1 MRVLWISCLI
11 GSITCGPVGKKFS
24 ANNADPSSMMRLPF
38 SYGYGYSGMGVS
50 SDSGSSFPQPS
61 LSNPSSDKAA
71 ELPAP
76 QDAISSAGAGSYSG
90 SPVHYSG
97 ANMAAGNAFY
107 GGYASS
113 GDDSYNSPAA
123 SEYGFVYA
131 RYGYDNSAPDGG
143 YGSSAT
149 AYVGD
154 SWSSGS
160 ANSYDG
166 GDENS
171 EPVFSD
177 VSDLEPVYSFSS
189 RSSYQRG
196 RAVFAQTRYS
206 PEEPVP
212 QIMPVSRRMSKT
224 SKPRSPAKA
233 PTKGGF

>member
-1 MRVLWISCLI
+1 MRVLWISCLLI

-90 SPVHYSG
+90 SPVYYSG

-107 GGYASS
+107 GGYASF
-113 GDDSYNSPAA
+113 GD
-123 SEYGFVYA
+123 E
-131 RYGYDNSAPDGG
+131 RYGYENSAPSGG
-143 YGSSAT
+143 YGGSAS

-177 VSDLEPVYSFSS
+177 VSDLEPVYSFNS

-212 QIMPVSRRMSKT
+212 QIMPVSRRISKT
-224 SKPRSPAKA
+224 SKPHSPAKA

>member
-1 MRVLWISCLI
+1 MRALWISFLLI
-11 GSITCGPVGKKFS
+11 GSIACVPTGKKFS

-90 SPVHYSG
+90 SPVYYSG

-113 GDDSYNSPAA
+113 GD
-123 SEYGFVYA
+123 E
-131 RYGYDNSAPDGG
+131 RYGYDNSAPSGG
-143 YGSSAT
+143 YGS
-149 AYVGD
+149 VGD
-154 SWSSGS
+154 
-160 ANSYDG
+160 SYDG

>member
-1 MRVLWISCLI
+1 MRVLWISFLLI
-11 GSITCGPVGKKFS
+11 GSIACVPTGKKLS
-24 ANNADPSSMMRLPF
+24 ANNADPSSMMRPPF

-90 SPVHYSG
+90 SPVYYSG

-113 GDDSYNSPAA
+113 GD
-123 SEYGFVYA
+123 E
-131 RYGYDNSAPDGG
+131 RYGYDNSAPSGG
-143 YGSSAT
+143 YGGSA
-149 AYVGD
+149 

-224 SKPRSPAKA
+224 SKPHSPAKA